1 MDELFNA
8 EFSVKGKK
16 QSLQQWRGLPI
27 LVINTATKCGFTPQ
41 FEGLEALH
49 KKYAD
54 QGLKVIG
61 FPCNQFK
68 NQEPESDEKMAEVCL
83 LNHGVSFDLTHKI
96 DVKGDNAHPIF
107 KALTEQAPG
116 IMGSKGVKW
125 NFTKFLISPDGNS
138 IERFGSIT
146 KPEAIEPKIVALLNK

>member
-1 MDELFNA
+1 MDELYSA
-8 EFSVKGKK
+8 EFSINGKI
-16 QSLQQWRGLPI
+16 QSLQQWRGQPI

-49 KKYAD
+49 KKYAG

-68 NQEPESDEKMAEVCL
+68 NQEPETDENMAEVCL
-83 LNHGVSFDLTHKI
+83 LNHGVSFDLTHKV
-96 DVKGDNAHPIF
+96 DVKGDNIHAVF
-107 KALTEQAPG
+107 KALTEHAPG
-116 IMGSKGVKW
+116 IMGSKAVKW
-125 NFTKFLISPDGNS
+125 NFTKFLISPDGSS

-146 KPEAIEPKIVALLNK
+146 KPAAIEPKIVAILDK